1 MGMST
6 PDPPSLLGSRR
17 SPHPQEAGTSQ
28 APKPPS
34 KPGGLVR
41 SRFLPHLQVAL
52 SWGSSRCQGQGWCV
66 GNPVKSPVP
75 SRGWWCPWKPPESS
89 YLARK
94 MSKAYM
100 AADMGAGGR
109 ERGGE
114 SEKTPLQ
121 AAFIQNAFPDVS
133 LWPVGAPSAHCSV
146 YR

>member
-1 MGMST
+1 MRTS
-6 PDPPSLLGSRR
+6 DPPSRLGFQC

-34 KPGGLVR
+34 KPGGPVR
-41 SRFLPHLQVAL
+41 SRFLPRLQLAL
-52 SWGSSRCQGQGWCV
+52 AWGASRSQGQGWCV
-66 GNPVKSPVP
+66 GNAFTPPVP
-75 SRGWWCPWKPPESS
+75 SRGWRCPWKPLESS
-89 YLARK
+89 FLARK

-100 AADMGAGGR
+100 AADTGAGGR
-109 ERGGE
+109 ERGGK